1 MRANHAP
8 LSLLGIF
15 RGVSFRKRTVPSIE
29 HMPLSR
35 TSCSIFLFAGHH
47 DLGRDASILDEGN
60 PLVSHKL
67 RFLYYN

>member
-15 RGVSFRKRTVPSIE
+15 RGLSFRKRTVPSIE
-29 HMPLSR
+29 HMHLSR
-35 TSCSIFLFAGHH
+35 TSCSTFLFRHH
-47 DLGRDASILDEGN
+47 DLGRDVSILDVEDF
-60 PLVSHKL
+60 LVSHKL